1 MEPIARISQDKP
13 AVAQILPAMESGG
26 VERDTFHTALA
37 IRDAGFNSIVISE
50 GGVMAERLKRHGV
63 THITLPVASKN
74 PLVMYANKFA
84 IEKAIKKYGIKIL
97 HARSR
102 APAYSA
108 YWAAK
113 SAGIKLITTF
123 HGCYKLGML
132 GLKRKYN
139 GIMAKGDAVTAVS
152 DFVKSYVT
160 TNYPIAADKVKVI
173 KDGVDL
179 DTFSPEK
186 VSLERRLKTLD
197 DFGIDSGKKIILLPS
212 RMTAI
217 KGHPMFIKAVAEL
230 AKRRDDFVCLLMG
243 KAKEKY
249 RQKIISLTEKYGL
262 QKCVRIMDAFNDISA
277 AYICSDIVV
286 SSTLVPEA
294 FGLTIAEAQ
303 AMGRIVVAPDFGGT
317 AEIVHDGVDGFLY
330 KIADVKALEK
340 ALDTAL
346 SLDYDRR
353 QIISTKAVDNIK
365 NNFTIDRTSAETV
378 ALYRSVLQ

>member
-1 MEPIARISQDKP
+1 MEHTVHINPDKQT
-13 AVAQILPAMESGG
+13 VAQILPAMESGG
-26 VERDTFHTALA
+26 VERDVFHTAIA
-37 IRDAGFNSIVISE
+37 IRDAGFNSVVISE
-50 GGVMAERLKRHGV
+50 GGVLAERLKRHGV

-74 PLVMYANKFA
+74 PLIMYANKFA
-84 IEKAIKKYGIKIL
+84 IERAIKKYGIKII

-113 SAGIKLITTF
+113 SSGVKLITTF

-139 GIMAKGDAVTAVS
+139 GIMAKGDVVTAVS
-152 DFVKSYVT
+152 DFVKNYVVN
-160 TNYPIAADKVKVI
+160 NYPIAAEEVKVI

-179 DTFSPEK
+179 ETFSPEK
-186 VSLERRLKTLD
+186 VSMERRLKTLD
-197 DFGIDSGKKIILLPS
+197 DFGVDGGKKIILLPS

-217 KGHPMFIKAVAEL
+217 KGHDMFIKAVAEL
-230 AKRRDDFVCLLMG
+230 AKRRDDFVCVLMG
-243 KAKEKY
+243 KAKENY
-249 RQKIISLTEKYGL
+249 RQKIIAMTEKYGL
-262 QKCVRIMDAFNDISA
+262 QKFVRLMGTFNDISA

-286 SSTLVPEA
+286 SSTIVPEA

-365 NNFTIDRTSAETV
+365 NNFTINRTSAETV
-378 ALYRSVLQ
+378 ELYRSVLR